1 MSRIQQNSE
10 ELSAIVDDDNALS
23 QLFIQSAG
31 S

>member
-1 MSRIQQNSE
+1 MSRIQQSSE
-10 ELSAIVDDDNALS
+10 ELSAIVDDDNALL